1 MPRKAK
7 KGSPRYYFHQ
17 GTEDAI
23 IRHNKETRPHM
34 RERIYNEHIRVPFEK
49 LAENIIHTF
58 KFYHTEVSNL
68 EHLQHEIITF
78 LLSKINSLLFKR

>member
-1 MPRKAK
+1 MPRKAA

-34 RERIYNEHIRVPFEK
+34 RERIYNEHTRNDK
-49 LAENIIHTF
+49 CC
-58 KFYHTEVSNL
+58 
-68 EHLQHEIITF
+68 
-78 LLSKINSLLFKR
+78 